1 MYASGDALF
10 KSPLW
15 QQILVDALG
24 VRIHFISGEKHATG
38 RGAAILAVSLAFPA
52 VPSRPH
58 SCLLVCALGCGG
70 AGRLTSKMLSDLPLC
85 SYGR

>member
-1 MYASGDALF
+1 MQVYASGDALF

-38 RGAAILAVSLAFPA
+38 KGAAILAVLNAASSCPLPA
-52 VPSRPH
+52 PH
-58 SCLLVCALGCGG
+58 TCVLDLHKGCLH
-70 AGRLTSKMLSDLPLC
+70 RN
-85 SYGR
+85 